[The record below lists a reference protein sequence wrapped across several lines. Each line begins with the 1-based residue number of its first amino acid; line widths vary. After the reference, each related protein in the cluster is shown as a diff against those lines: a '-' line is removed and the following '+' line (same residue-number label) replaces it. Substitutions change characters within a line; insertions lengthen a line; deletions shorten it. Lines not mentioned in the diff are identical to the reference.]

1 MLTSIFDFVMIK
13 EDFLFSK
20 SNEVSKDVQNGS
32 PIHPFNRTGMAAC
45 RAVPC
50 RVMSACYGRVPLRAV
65 SSKSQPRVMPCH
77 VTHFLPLVLAVS
89 WRVMTFKWRVMA
101 CRVMACHVP
110 LRAVACRVIS
120 LSFEVEICRG

>member
-1 MLTSIFDFVMIK
+1 
-13 EDFLFSK
+13 
-20 SNEVSKDVQNGS
+20 
-32 PIHPFNRTGMAAC
+32 MAAY

-50 RVMSACYGRVPLRAV
+50 IPCHAYRVMSASYGRMPFCVV

-77 VTHFLPLVLAVS
+77 VTHFLPLVRAVS

-120 LSFEVEICRG
+120 MRFEVEICRG

>member
-1 MLTSIFDFVMIK
+1 MDEIRFVLHESFVVLTNSGKRK
-13 EDFLFSK
+13 EKKRED
-20 SNEVSKDVQNGS
+20 NN
-32 PIHPFNRTGMAAC
+32 TGMAAC

-77 VTHFLPLVLAVS
+77 VTHFLPLVRAVS
-89 WRVMTFKWRVMA
+89 WRVMTFKLRVMA

-120 LSFEVEICRG
+120 MRFEVAICRG

>member
-1 MLTSIFDFVMIK
+1 
-13 EDFLFSK
+13 
-20 SNEVSKDVQNGS
+20 
-32 PIHPFNRTGMAAC
+32 MAAC

-77 VTHFLPLVLAVS
+77 VTHFLPLVRAVS

-120 LSFEVEICRG
+120 LSFDEAACSYESVPCEVACHGVSYEAACHGVSY

>member
-1 MLTSIFDFVMIK
+1 MDMFGHDQIS
-13 EDFLFSK
+13 
-20 SNEVSKDVQNGS
+20 
-32 PIHPFNRTGMAAC
+32 GMAAC

-77 VTHFLPLVLAVS
+77 VTHFLPLVRAVS

-120 LSFEVEICRG
+120 MRFEVEICRG